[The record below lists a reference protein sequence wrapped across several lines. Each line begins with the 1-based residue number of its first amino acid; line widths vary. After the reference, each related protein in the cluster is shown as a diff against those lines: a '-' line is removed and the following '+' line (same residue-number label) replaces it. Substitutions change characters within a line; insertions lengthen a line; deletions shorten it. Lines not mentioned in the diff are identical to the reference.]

1 MALLKQPTN
10 TESSNVLLKKFNG
23 LRRTQDGMLY
33 LTSIDPNTE
42 KADIQISNFFESGK
56 SDLVPNDGE
65 TSYIEERLEL
75 FNVQYFT
82 GDNSTTAFTLNASG
96 ILPEGV
102 AVFLDGVRKTAYAD
116 YNISGTSLTFTI
128 KPANNVTITVG
139 QINKRYKNND
149 SDRYQQFVFDD
160 NTTTIFLINS
170 NGDLV
175 RRVNNARPSELTS
188 TSDDFDTFETTTG
201 QAYSTTYQSA
211 V

>member
-1 MALLKQPTN
+1 MALLKEQTS
-10 TESSNVLLKKFNG
+10 TDSSNATMKKFNA

-33 LTSIDPNTE
+33 LTSIEPNTE
-42 KADIQISNFFESGK
+42 KADIQLSNYFEPGK
-56 SDLVPNDGE
+56 TDLVPNDGE
-65 TSYIEERLEL
+65 TSYLDERLEL

-96 ILPEGV
+96 ISPEDV
-102 AVFLDGVRKTAYAD
+102 AVFLDGARKTAYAD
-116 YNISGTSLTFTI
+116 YNISGTTLTFTI
-128 KPANNVTITVG
+128 KPANNIVITVG

-188 TSDDFDTFETTTG
+188 ISDDFDTFETTTG
-201 QAYSTTYQSA
+201 ATNTTTYQSA

>member
-1 MALLKQPTN
+1 MALLKSQTDREVSQTN
-10 TESSNVLLKKFNG
+10 EKKFNG

-33 LTSIDPNTE
+33 LTSIDPNSE
-42 KADIQISNFFESGK
+42 KAAIQVSNFFEEGK
-56 SDLVPNDGE
+56 SDLLPKDGE
-65 TSYIEERLEL
+65 TDYTEERLEL

-82 GDNSTTAFTLNASG
+82 GDNSTTSFTLNASG
-96 ILPEGV
+96 ITPSGV
-102 AVFLDGVRKTAYAD
+102 AVFIDGVRKTAFAD
-116 YNISGTSLTFTI
+116 YNISGTSLTFTL
-128 KPANNVTITVG
+128 KPANSTTITVG

-149 SDRYQQFVFDD
+149 SDRYQQFVYDD

-175 RRVNNARPSELTS
+175 RRTNDQRPSELTT

-201 QAYSTTYQSA
+201 KAYSTTYQSA